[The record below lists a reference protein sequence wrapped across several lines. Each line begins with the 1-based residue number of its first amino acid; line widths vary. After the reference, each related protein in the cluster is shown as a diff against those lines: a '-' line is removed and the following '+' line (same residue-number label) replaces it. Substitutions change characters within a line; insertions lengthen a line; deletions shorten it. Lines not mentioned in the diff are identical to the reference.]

1 MRHDPASI
9 CPINECPFLACV
21 CGGYLDVSYFPLG
34 ETLHVGHC
42 PASAAEGPVLNVSW
56 VRIPNYFL
64 RSRLDL

>member
-1 MRHDPASI
+1 MILPLLVQLMNVLSW
-9 CPINECPFLACV
+9 PV